1 MVARSEL
8 MAGGIPARVAGQL
21 GTSINLT
28 MSAAGT
34 TQATAT
40 GMNGAGFAVVT
51 TVAANSGVRL
61 DPASGSPD
69 QTVFNAGANTL
80 TVYPAV
86 GNTINNNAVNT
97 GIQIAVGKGAHFIGH
112 SLRQIA
118 ILSA

>member
-8 MAGGIPARVAGQL
+8 MARGLAAGPAGQL

-28 MSAAGT
+28 MAAAGT

-40 GMNGAGFAVVT
+40 AMNGAGFAVVT

-61 DPASGSPD
+61 DTASGSPD
-69 QTVFNAGANTL
+69 QTIFNAGANTL

-86 GNTINNNAVNT
+86 GNTINNNAVNA
-97 GIQIAVGKGAHFIGH
+97 GIQLAVGKGGHFIGH
-112 SLRQIA
+112 SLRVIA